1 MNHLTDKK
9 HKQAL
14 IIYIFIL
21 ALAALGAGL
30 SDNVLSNY
38 FKDAYNVSAFQ
49 RGIIEIPRETPGI
62 IGVFIVTALM
72 ALGDIRIAALA
83 QGLAVI
89 GLLLLG
95 FLTPPYAVM
104 LVFIFIH
111 SLGNHIWM
119 PLQDSIGMQL
129 IRDDRKAGKV
139 VGEFKAVSTAL
150 GLLASIIVFLGFRF
164 NVFSFVT
171 PVKWLFV
178 LAAGVI
184 AAVVFLLFWLRS
196 LQKNNAREQESAT
209 FQAAKPDT
217 GEEIAISRQPAAERI
232 VTPRRLFLV
241 IRKEYKYYYILAIVF
256 GVQKQMMYVFAPWV
270 LIELLEKKADTL
282 ALLNILAALIGIFFI
297 PALGRWLD
305 RFGIRRMLY
314 ADALSFI
321 AVYIVYG
328 ILSAG
333 FATGFFLKSG
343 LPVIF
348 AFGLFII
355 DRMSMQMGM
364 IRSLYLRNIALSP
377 DEIGPS
383 LTVAQSMDHVVSITC
398 ATLGGIVWSA
408 WGPQYVFFLAAAF
421 SLINFFVA
429 MKAPIKDQ

>member
-1 MNHLTDKK
+1 MNHLTGKK

-14 IIYIFIL
+14 VIYIFIL

-38 FKDAYNVSAFQ
+38 FKDAYNVTAFQ
-49 RGIIEIPRETPGI
+49 RGIIEIPREIPGI

-72 ALGDIRIAALA
+72 SLGDIRIAALA

-95 FLTPPYAVM
+95 FLTPAYAVM

-129 IRDDRKAGKV
+129 IRDDRQAGKV
-139 VGEFKAVSTAL
+139 VGEFKAVSTAFS
-150 GLLASIIVFLGFRF
+150 LLASIIVFAGFRF
-164 NVFSFVT
+164 NIFSFVT

-184 AAVVFLLFWLRS
+184 TVVVFLLVRLRHM
-196 LQKNNAREQESAT
+196 QKSHMPDRQSGPDLPD
-209 FQAAKPDT
+209 KPET
-217 GEEIAISRQPAAERI
+217 GEEIPIASQPAAERI
-232 VTPRRLFLV
+232 ATPRRLLLV

-256 GVQKQMMYVFAPWV
+256 GVQKQIMFVFAPWV
-270 LIELLEKKADTL
+270 LIELLDKKADTL
-282 ALLNILAALIGIFFI
+282 ALLNIVAALIGIFFI

-314 ADALSFI
+314 ADAISFI
-321 AVYIVYG
+321 AVYIFYG
-328 ILSAG
+328 FLSAG
-333 FATGFFLKSG
+333 FSTGFLMKTG
-343 LPVIF
+343 LPVMF
-348 AFGLFII
+348 AFGLFVV

-377 DEIGPS
+377 AEIGPS
-383 LTVAQSMDHVVSITC
+383 LTVGQSMDHVVSITC
-398 ATLGGIVWSA
+398 ATLGGMVWSA

-421 SLINFFVA
+421 SFVNFFVA
-429 MKAPIKDQ
+429 MKANIKDQ